1 MVKTKQTRY
10 FQALQLKKQTNLL
23 QSKETKKSTHLQH
36 NKKNSKTKQ
45 KVVEFAQ
52 LGKSVVC
59 ARASPKRNRTRNIL
73 KSENTLECENNRDE
87 TYHAEGTTQQRKTT
101 HKILL

>member
-10 FQALQLKKQTNLL
+10 FQALQLKNKPTYYKAKKL
-23 QSKETKKSTHLQH
+23 KKSTHLQH

-45 KVVEFAQ
+45 KVVEIAQ

-59 ARASPKRNRTRNIL
+59 ARAQVLNVT
-73 KSENTLECENNRDE
+73 EHVTF
-87 TYHAEGTTQQRKTT
+87 
-101 HKILL
+101 